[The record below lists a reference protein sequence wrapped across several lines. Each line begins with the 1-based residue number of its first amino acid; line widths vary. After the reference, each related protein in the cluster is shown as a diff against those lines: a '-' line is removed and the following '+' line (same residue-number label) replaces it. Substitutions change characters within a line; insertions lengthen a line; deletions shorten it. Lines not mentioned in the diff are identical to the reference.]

1 MIEVKEIE
9 HLTVDFCSSVG
20 YNGINGRHHQPG
32 GPVIMKISKK
42 KQQSFANEFQ
52 RRFTERMGDFGAVVM
67 CHNTP
72 EEREKAFHA
81 WIRKNPERLRF

>member
-1 MIEVKEIE
+1 
-9 HLTVDFCSSVG
+9 
-20 YNGINGRHHQPG
+20 
-32 GPVIMKISKK
+32 MKISKK
-42 KQQSFANEFQ
+42 KQQQFADEFQ
-52 RRFTERMGDFGAVVM
+52 KRFAERMGDFGTVVM